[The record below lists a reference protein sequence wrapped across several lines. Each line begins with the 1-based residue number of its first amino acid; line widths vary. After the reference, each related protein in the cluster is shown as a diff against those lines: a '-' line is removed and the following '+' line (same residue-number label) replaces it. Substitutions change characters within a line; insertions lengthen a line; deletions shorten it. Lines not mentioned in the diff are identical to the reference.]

1 MLRLFAAL
9 EVPPD
14 IGQGLVRRQQVLP
27 GARWRTSDSL
37 HVTLRFFG
45 EIDEATAADLDAEL
59 AGIAGPSVEVA
70 LEGVGSAGAG
80 HQIDTVWAGV
90 RESEPLRVLAG
101 RCESAARRAGLKPD
115 TRNYRPHVTLAYLN
129 RHARAD
135 RVGAWI
141 AGHNLLSSPPWR
153 ARWFGLYSSWA
164 SSEGTR
170 YDLERTYPLA

>member
-101 RCESAARRAGLKPD
+101 RCESATLQGWQWRRRPPRRHCLRNQQWRPD
-115 TRNYRPHVTLAYLN
+115 L
-129 RHARAD
+129 
-135 RVGAWI
+135 GAI
-141 AGHNLLSSPPWR
+141 L
-153 ARWFGLYSSWA
+153 
-164 SSEGTR
+164 
-170 YDLERTYPLA
+170 